1 MAEPR
6 LPTMAPGAAAP
17 AGLRGGRGLL
27 ERAES
32 SRLSASRL
40 MALLFVVLALVFA
53 AVAAIQG
60 DVFFFR
66 LATEAL
72 ILGGF
77 ALSVDLLLGYTGML
91 TLGQALFFGLGAYT
105 SAVVLKEVAPSFWLA
120 LLITLAIAT
129 VVGTIAGAIATGAR
143 GVYFALITF
152 GMAEVVAKVV
162 FNTREIGGSDGIIGI
177 PIIRAPFLLFSV
189 DTANAPAFF
198 LLVLAIIMGMY
209 WGLAWLLDTPFGRL
223 MAAVKS
229 NEGRVQFLGFN
240 PRRIK
245 LVAFIIAADVAA
257 LSGALYP
264 MLRGFV
270 SPELLYFTASGNA
283 VITVIIGGVGTL
295 IGPLYGSVIL
305 TGLRSVIGTFTAHHL
320 AVVGILF
327 MLSVVFFPKGLLG
340 YLQPRLAAW
349 LAARNTAAGERS

>member
-6 LPTMAPGAAAP
+6 LPAISPGTAASATTH
-17 AGLRGGRGLL
+17 GGRYLL

-32 SRLSASRL
+32 SRLSASRM
-40 MALLFVVLALVFA
+40 MAIVFVVLALLFA
-53 AVAAIQG
+53 AVAGVRG

-77 ALSVDLLLGYTGML
+77 ALSVDLLLGHTGML

-129 VVGTIAGAIATGAR
+129 AVGTIAGAIATGAR

-198 LLVLAIIMGMY
+198 LLVLALIMGMY
-209 WGLAWLLDTPFGRL
+209 FGLAWLLDTPFGRL

-229 NEGRVQFLGFN
+229 NESRVQFLGFN

-305 TGLRSVIGTFTAHHL
+305 TGLRSVIGTFTEHHL
-320 AVVGILF
+320 AVVGVLF

-349 LAARNTAAGERS
+349 LAARSTGTGGRP